1 MAFGKKEAGARAAAS
16 GEKRA
21 KRAKK
26 PLSPKEK
33 KRRILLVVLALAAAV
48 LCATAAAVAF
58 FQRPELPDPV
68 TKEEEFGELTGPKL
82 SGDRKEDF
90 FTFLVIGRDTGGGGN
105 TDTVLLAA
113 YDVKNQEMNV
123 MSIPRDTMVNVNW
136 DVKKINSV
144 YNFNGGGDDGIKA
157 LYKEVSELVGFVP
170 DYSVVVEWEAVGE
183 LVDAIGGVWYD
194 VPRNMDYE
202 DPSQDLSIH
211 VQKGYQ
217 KLNGEQ
223 AMGVV
228 RFREGKNGY
237 ANGDLGR
244 IETQQGFLKALIEQ
258 CLQIDKMTKVFEY
271 ARIFTEQVT
280 TDLTINNLAW
290 FGQQAIF
297 GGLTSENVNF
307 ITMPCATKSV
317 WSRSYHANLSYVV
330 PNVDELVQVVN
341 ESFNPY
347 LDELTSSELDIMY
360 VNSDGTI
367 GCTSGRLQDSKA
379 NASVGSRPS
388 NNHTQTVDPD
398 TTTPV
403 EPDVPVEP
411 ETPDENT
418 GTGEGGGDNSG
429 NAGTGEGGSGDNGGN
444 TGTGEGGSG
453 DNSGNTGT
461 GEGGS
466 GDNSGNTGTGE
477 GGSGDNGGNTGTGEG
492 GSGDNSGNTGTGESG
507 SGDNSGST
515 GSGEGG
521 SSDNSGNTDTG
532 GSDGTGN
539 PLPPEGSNAAA

>member
-1 MAFGKKEAGARAAAS
+1 MAFGKKEAGAHAAAANS
-16 GEKRA
+16 GKRA
-21 KRAKK
+21 KRAQK

-33 KRRILLVVLALAAAV
+33 KRRILLVVLALVAAA

-202 DPSQDLSIH
+202 DPSQNLSIH

-244 IETQQGFLKALIEQ
+244 IETQQGFLKALIGQ

-307 ITMPCATKSV
+307 ITMPCTTKSV

-347 LDELTSSELDIMY
+347 LDDLSSSELDIMY

-367 GCTSGRLQDSKA
+367 ACTSGRLQDSKA
-379 NASVGSRPS
+379 NSSIGSRPG

-398 TTTPV
+398 TTKPV

-411 ETPDENT
+411 EPAPPDESSGIGVNGGNT
-418 GTGEGGGDNSG
+418 GTGDGSTGDNGGNTGTGDGGSGENGGNTGTGDGGSG
-429 NAGTGEGGSGDNGGN
+429 NNGGNTGTGDGGSGDNGGN
-444 TGTGEGGSG
+444 TGTGDGGSD
-453 DNSGNTGT
+453 DNGGNTGT
-461 GEGGS
+461 G
-466 GDNSGNTGTGE
+466 D
-477 GGSGDNGGNTGTGEG
+477 GGSGDNGGNT
-492 GSGDNSGNTGTGESG
+492 
-507 SGDNSGST
+507 ST
-515 GSGEGG
+515 GDGG
-521 SSDNSGNTDTG
+521 TG
-532 GSDGTGN
+532 GSDSTGN
-539 PLPPEGSNAAA
+539 PLPPNGNNAVA

>member
-1 MAFGKKEAGARAAAS
+1 MGFGKKKG
-16 GEKRA
+16 GERVSSDAVPA
-21 KRAKK
+21 KKQKK
-26 PLSPKEK
+26 PLTPKEK
-33 KRRILLVVLALAAAV
+33 KRRILIVVLAIVAALLCMAAA
-48 LCATAAAVAF
+48 ATAF
-58 FQRPELPDPV
+58 FQRPELPDP
-68 TKEEEFGELTGPKL
+68 TIKEEDFGDLVGPKL
-82 SGDRKEDF
+82 SGDRKQDF

-144 YNFNGGGDDGIKA
+144 YNFNGGGDDGIQA

-183 LVDAIGGVWYD
+183 LVDAIGGVYYD
-194 VPRNMDYE
+194 VPRDMDYD

-211 VQKGYQ
+211 VKKGYQ
-217 KLNGEQ
+217 KLDGQQ

-237 ANGDLGR
+237 ATGDLGR

-258 CLQIDKMTKVFEY
+258 CLKIDKMTKVMEY

-297 GGLTSENVNF
+297 GGLKSENVHF
-307 ITMPCATKSV
+307 ITMPCSTKSV

-330 PNVDELVQVVN
+330 PDVDELVQVVN

-347 LDELTSSELDIMY
+347 LDDLTSSELDIMY
-360 VNSDGTI
+360 VNADGTI

-379 NASVGSRPS
+379 NSSMSSRPS
-388 NNHTQTVDPD
+388 KTPTVDPD
-398 TTTPV
+398 NTKPV
-403 EPDVPVEP
+403 EPDVPVKP
-411 ETPDENT
+411 STPDP
-418 GTGEGGGDNSG
+418 GTTTNPGTTTDPGHTTDPGTTDPGTTDPGTTPDPGTTTDPGTTDPGTTDPDTDPGTTEPGGTTDSG
-429 NAGTGEGGSGDNGGN
+429 TNPGVPEGGSH
-444 TGTGEGGSG
+444 E
-453 DNSGNTGT
+453 
-461 GEGGS
+461 E
-466 GDNSGNTGTGE
+466 
-477 GGSGDNGGNTGTGEG
+477 
-492 GSGDNSGNTGTGESG
+492 
-507 SGDNSGST
+507 GST
-515 GSGEGG
+515 
-521 SSDNSGNTDTG
+521 T
-532 GSDGTGN
+532 
-539 PLPPEGSNAAA
+539 AAESAA

>member
-1 MAFGKKEAGARAAAS
+1 MGFEKKKGGVHEAPAAP
-16 GEKRA
+16 K
-21 KRAKK
+21 AKK
-26 PLSPKEK
+26 QKKKLTPKQK
-33 KRRILLVVLALAAAV
+33 KQRILIVVLAVAAAV
-48 LCATAAAVAF
+48 LCIAAAVVAF
-58 FQRPELPDPV
+58 FQRPELPDPGM
-68 TKEEEFGELTGPKL
+68 KEESFGELTGPKL

-144 YNFNGGGDDGIKA
+144 YNFNGGGDEGIQA

-170 DYSVVVEWEAVGE
+170 DYSVVVEWAAVGE
-183 LVDAIGGVWYD
+183 LVNAIGGVWYD
-194 VPRNMDYE
+194 VPRDMDYD
-202 DPSQDLSIH
+202 DPGQDLHIH
-211 VQKGYQ
+211 VKKGYQ

-237 ANGDLGR
+237 ATGDLGR
-244 IETQQGFLKALIEQ
+244 IETQQGFLKALVEQ

-280 TDLTINNLAW
+280 TDLTINNMAW

-297 GGLTSENVNF
+297 GGLSSENVNF
-307 ITMPCATKSV
+307 ITMPCSTKSV

-330 PNVDELVQVVN
+330 PSVDELVQVVN

-347 LDELTSSELDIMY
+347 LDELTASELDIMY
-360 VNSDGTI
+360 VNSNGTI

-379 NASVGSRPS
+379 NASMGSRPS
-388 NNHTQTVDPD
+388 SGHTQTVDPN
-398 TTTPV
+398 TTKPV

-411 ETPDENT
+411 EQPTTPVDPGTTDPGTTDPGTTDPGTTDPGTTDPGTTDPGTTDPGTTDPGTTDPGTTDPGTTDPGTTDPGTTDPGIDPGTPD
-418 GTGEGGGDNSG
+418 GG
-429 NAGTGEGGSGDNGGN
+429 AV
-444 TGTGEGGSG
+444 
-453 DNSGNTGT
+453 
-461 GEGGS
+461 
-466 GDNSGNTGTGE
+466 
-477 GGSGDNGGNTGTGEG
+477 
-492 GSGDNSGNTGTGESG
+492 
-507 SGDNSGST
+507 
-515 GSGEGG
+515 
-521 SSDNSGNTDTG
+521 
-532 GSDGTGN
+532 DGTT
-539 PLPPEGSNAAA
+539 ETASADNAA

>member
-1 MAFGKKEAGARAAAS
+1 MAFGKKEAGARAAAAS

-170 DYSVVVEWEAVGE
+170 DYSVGVEWEAVGE

-429 NAGTGEGGSGDNGGN
+429 NAGTGEGGSGDNG
-444 TGTGEGGSG
+444 
-453 DNSGNTGT
+453 
-461 GEGGS
+461 
-466 GDNSGNTGTGE
+466 DNSGNTGTGE